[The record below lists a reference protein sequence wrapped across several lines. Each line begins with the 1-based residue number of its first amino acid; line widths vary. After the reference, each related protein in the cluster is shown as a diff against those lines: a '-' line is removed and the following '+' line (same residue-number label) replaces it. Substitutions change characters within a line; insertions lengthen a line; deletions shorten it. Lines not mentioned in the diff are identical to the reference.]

1 MTMKPKHIFLF
12 SSALALSLSMMASQ
26 GMLPMAGGQAPAVAG
41 TAPSHLILESLDDQ
55 NVTISWYS
63 PEAINGFWDDFEQ
76 HPDFAI
82 NSPGSIGWQYID
94 GDNRDT
100 YTWNAGNFPGQG
112 SKMAFVV
119 MNGSE
124 MSFGDLDISTNP
136 NFQPVSGKKML
147 LDFCSIGAANN
158 DYIISPELSF
168 DEPFQIS
175 FQARSYN
182 VTYGAER
189 VRVGYSTSG
198 CRQSDFTFV
207 TTRATDNGTL
217 SPRTGCDYL
226 ELPAAWTLI
235 RYEIPAEARYVCV
248 NCVSN
253 DAFMFMLD
261 DLFVGTNNVRPDRT
275 PKQAPDRQKLLGF
288 NIYRNG
294 ERLNAEPY
302 TSEVFTDQVP
312 SYAVYD
318 YKVTAVYSDGTESEP
333 SEVLS
338 VDVKDITLLPFE
350 DTFSAWFLDGNNW
363 STPRDVQGNDSRWTS
378 GYYEYGLVNPSAVYS
393 YSNLRYY
400 DQSLV
405 SRDMRTADSRNTWLR
420 FTVQLVCF
428 EPEGDLD
435 YLDAEVKG
443 LNERQWHSVQ
453 TLSNEGGSFARTT
466 FLCDLSEHL
475 EPASEGRFQVRF
487 RAHGSDAQYID
498 YWYLDDVK
506 VWNPV
511 WSSAA
516 LQVTDGTSP
525 IAGIKIQ
532 LKGMQGSIYEAV
544 SDAQGC
550 IDLPKVEVDDYEVS
564 AYAEGYNDYHTMFSV
579 GSMSAQLQV
588 TLSRPQLQLSALS
601 IEADDMATEQFLTRE
616 LVITN
621 QGTGPAVWDL
631 EQCLPKGKGSTTNR
645 FRLGPVFN
653 LSGDLQ
659 SSIVFD
665 GEYFYTSSWYFLGKF
680 YKYDRQGTF
689 IEEFSIPEMYYMV
702 YDFAYDGRYVYASDY
717 SNRIFQLDMDAR
729 RIVSIIDI
737 PALPKLKITHLAY
750 DPDRDGFWC
759 GTFNTLVFIDR
770 QGEQQAMEMTWDCS
784 AFGSAYDN
792 VTPGG
797 PYLWVSDMSLPD
809 DVIIDKVMLRQ
820 YSLNSRSFTGVSH
833 VVNDMPGYING
844 SANTGQNQVCG
855 VTVTSQLIPGQLT
868 LVGIL
873 QQSPSLVY
881 TYNLC
886 DFDQWLTLQPT
897 RGTLQPG
904 QQQTVSIGLNSL
916 RSAVNDVTTSS
927 LTLVSKPATQQQVID
942 VAMHVTHA
950 TDVPR
955 PQQLTAQAGVAEVSL
970 LWQGNTA
977 AQSYVVLRD
986 GREIARTEG
995 GASACSYTDHNLV
1008 FGTYSYQVQALYAGG
1023 ASLLSDAAT
1032 AIVKQGAPYYA
1043 PMQLSASITGN
1054 RDVALQWQSP
1064 LAMVGQEATLMWGTG
1079 QNADQ
1084 LGVGSGFFYA
1094 GQKWTASD
1102 LVPYRNK
1109 SITRVNVRVC
1119 APVSYL
1125 AARIYEDGKLVART
1139 VYSDKIAYGEY
1150 TAIRLT
1156 KPVTIQPGCD
1166 YIVAVQV
1173 QAADGIRPLAMDD
1186 DNNFDGRGNLISLDG
1201 NKWYNASQTA
1211 ISGNFNLSFT
1221 AEGSA
1226 LEAEEEAPAAYRI
1239 FRDGELVG
1247 QTEVCAFA
1255 DVVTTPGKHDY
1266 AVSSVYADGGESPAS
1281 SAAQVKVLD
1290 IVNRR
1295 SPDSLATQLL
1305 RNRIVSLGWTP
1316 APSAEAAGQS
1326 YRFPVDLSVQHHTQL
1341 AGYPEYLNSWSTA
1354 GTEMAVAS
1362 DGQYVYTS
1370 VYTESGR
1377 ILVYD
1382 LSGKYLGRCL
1392 IKDDNLGGIRNL
1404 AWDGQH
1410 LWAADN
1416 STHIHRLDV
1425 HVTHHADGYQVT
1437 GQLLDSH
1444 SIAEYSRHLAYIP
1457 EMNDGQGG
1465 FETGDWNT
1473 SIYVSSTGAKMGI
1486 GPSYHAAA
1494 GTAYYDGRL
1503 YAFEQNHPLGAHCVA
1518 VYDYHSHQQ
1527 MTVIDLEQYAELT
1540 GVAESFAGGASTFQ
1554 TADGMTILA
1563 LCLQFS
1569 DRPSRLL
1576 FLDLSGS
1583 LGVSGYNIYRNGEL
1597 LSQEQTQRHYTDTLT
1612 MVGDYGYQV
1621 STKYIDG
1628 SESEL
1633 SAATVVHIVEA
1644 GEAEAPVSV
1653 QAISA
1658 AYPYNVNLSF
1668 ADAHLFDGALTAD
1681 DFEHGRVGEAYSSS
1695 SWNNLAGA
1703 WAFTDVHYYGHQS
1716 IMAAGGAEAWLVIP
1730 VQGGRWLSF
1739 VARNEAVAGTTGQLE
1754 IYFSRDGDNISD
1766 FILHDQYT
1774 TLDVW
1779 QSYDVELPEGAEY
1792 VILRKPAECSTA
1804 QFVDAV
1810 RILSEAPVS
1819 NVYGYDI
1826 YRNGQRLNAEPIT
1839 DISYTDHNLAQGQ
1852 YQYEVRAISVLSA
1865 VSAPAF
1871 AEIDLRYDNGGQAPV
1886 GLQATVVGTEQHPS
1900 VELSWQAPAIG
1911 SDINLAWHSGRN
1923 EAAAGLPSGGAYWAG
1938 VRWSPSDLVGYDS
1951 LAVSEV
1957 ELYINQVPEALYLM
1971 LYEGTE
1977 LVRQQRVERPH
1988 QYAFNRI
1995 ALSEPLRL
2003 NTQKELR
2010 LVVYVEHN
2018 EITLPLGYD
2027 EGPCVADGK
2036 SNIYSND
2043 GVTWLRLSDEGT
2055 QIDANWNFGVV
2066 LRPYALA
2073 QAEAAQRARSR
2084 AAAQGNVLSA
2094 TDQSSLNVLRGYK
2107 VYVNREVQ
2115 NEAPISG
2122 LTWLDE
2128 VIRPGIPY
2136 LEYQVKAVYSQYGE
2150 VSSPIVRIQNPMQN
2164 YSPDPLG
2171 DDTTAIQQLA
2181 DDAQALPR
2189 YNLQGQR
2196 TNRQQG
2202 VLVSEG
2208 KVEWNVTKL

>member
-1 MTMKPKHIFLF
+1 MTMKPKHIILF
-12 SSALALSLSMMASQ
+12 TSALALSVSLMASQ
-26 GMLPMAGGQAPAVAG
+26 SVLSLSETTADSAAP
-41 TAPSHLILESLDDQ
+41 THLTLEKVDDKT
-55 NVTISWYS
+55 VVFSWYS
-63 PEAINGFWDDFEQ
+63 PEAINGYWDDFEQ
-76 HPDFAI
+76 HTDFAI
-82 NSPGSIGWQYID
+82 NSPGQIGWQYID

-182 VTYGAER
+182 VNYGAER
-189 VRVGYSTSG
+189 VRVGYSTTG

-217 SPRTGCDYL
+217 APKSGCDYL

-248 NCVSN
+248 NCVSD

-275 PKQAPDRQKLLGF
+275 PQQAPARQKLMGF

-312 SYAVYD
+312 QYALYD
-318 YKVTAVYSDGTESEP
+318 YKVTAAYSDGTESEP
-333 SEVLS
+333 SEVLT
-338 VDVKDITLLPFE
+338 VDVKDVTLLPFE
-350 DTFSAWFLDGNNW
+350 DTFSAWFLDYNNW
-363 STPRDVQGNDSRWTS
+363 STPGDAQGNESRWTS

-393 YSNLRYY
+393 YSNLRFY

-405 SRDMRTADSRNTWLR
+405 SRELRTADDSNTWLR

-428 EPEGDLD
+428 EPGGELD

-443 LNERQWHSVQ
+443 LDERQWHSVQ

-466 FLCDLSEHL
+466 FLCDLSSYL
-475 EPASEGRFQVRF
+475 SQVSDGRFQVRF
-487 RAHGSDAQYID
+487 RAHGSDAQKID

-511 WSSAA
+511 WSSAT

-525 IAGIKIQ
+525 VAGIKVQ
-532 LKGMQGSIYEAV
+532 LKGQQGSSYEAV
-544 SDAQGC
+544 SDVQGR
-550 IDLPKVEVDDYEVS
+550 IELPKVEVDDYDVV
-564 AYAEGYNDYHTMFSV
+564 AIAEGYNNYHTMLSV
-579 GSMSAQLQV
+579 GTMPAQLQV
-588 TLSRPQLQLSALS
+588 NLTRPQLQLSALS
-601 IEADDMATEQFLTRE
+601 IEADDMATEQSLTRE
-616 LVITN
+616 LVISN
-621 QGTGPAVWDL
+621 QGTGPAVWNL
-631 EQCLPKGKGSTTNR
+631 EQSLPKGKGSTANR
-645 FRLGPVFN
+645 FTLGPVFN

-665 GEYFYTSSWYFLGKF
+665 GENFYTSSWYFLGKF

-729 RIVSIIDI
+729 HVVSIIDI
-737 PALPKLKITHLAY
+737 PALPNLKITHLAY

-759 GTFNTLVFIDR
+759 GTFNTLVFINR

-797 PYLWVSDMSLPD
+797 PYLWVSDMTLPD

-833 VVNDMPGYING
+833 VINDMPGYING

-855 VTVTSQLIPGQLT
+855 VTVTSQLVPGQLT
-868 LVGIL
+868 LIGTL

-897 RGTLQPG
+897 HGTLQPG
-904 QQQTVSIGLNSL
+904 QQQTVSIGFNSL
-916 RSAVNDVTTSS
+916 RSAVADVSTSA
-927 LTLVSKPATQQQVID
+927 LTLVSKPTTQQQVID
-942 VAMHVTHA
+942 VSMHVTHA

-955 PQQLTAQAGVAEVSL
+955 PQQLTAQTGVAEVSL
-970 LWQGNTA
+970 MWQGNAA

-986 GREIARTEG
+986 GCEVARTE
-995 GASACSYTDHNLV
+995 GASACSYIDHGLV
-1008 FGTYSYQVQALYAGG
+1008 FGTYRYQVQAVYAGG
-1023 ASLLSDAAT
+1023 MSLLSDAVIAT
-1032 AIVKQGAPYYA
+1032 VKQGAPYYA
-1043 PMQLSASITGN
+1043 PMHLSASISGN
-1054 RDVALQWQSP
+1054 QDVTLQWQSP

-1125 AARIYEDGKLVART
+1125 AARIYEDGKLVSRT

-1150 TAIRLT
+1150 TAIHLT
-1156 KPVTIQPGCD
+1156 KPVTIQPGCE

-1211 ISGNFNLSFT
+1211 ISGNFNISFT
-1221 AEGSA
+1221 AEGSP

-1247 QTEVCAFA
+1247 QAEACAFA
-1255 DVVTTPGKHDY
+1255 DVVTTPGMHEY
-1266 AVSSVYADGGESPAS
+1266 AVSSLYADGGESPV
-1281 SAAQVKVLD
+1281 SAEARVKVLD

-1316 APSAEAAGQS
+1316 APSAEAVGQS
-1326 YRFPVDLSVQHHTQL
+1326 YSFPVDLDVQRHTQL
-1341 AGYPEYLNSWSTA
+1341 AGYPEYLNSWSTS

-1404 AWDGQH
+1404 AWDGKH

-1416 STHIHRLDV
+1416 SPRIHRLNV
-1425 HVTHHADGYQVT
+1425 NVTLAADGYRVT
-1437 GQLLDSH
+1437 GELVDSY

-1457 EMNDGQGG
+1457 EMNGGQGG

-1473 SIYVSSTGAKMGI
+1473 SILVSRTGAKMGT

-1494 GTAYYDGRL
+1494 GTAYYAGRI
-1503 YAFEQNHPLGAHCVA
+1503 YAFEQNHPLGAHCVV
-1518 VYDYHSHQQ
+1518 VYDYLSHQQ
-1527 MTVIDLEQYAELT
+1527 LAVIDLEQYAELT
-1540 GVAESFAGGASTFQ
+1540 DVAESFAGGASTFQ

-1583 LGVSGYNIYRNGEL
+1583 LGVTGYNVYRNGEL
-1597 LSQEQTQRHYTDTLT
+1597 VSEGQPMRHYTDTLT
-1612 MVGDYGYQV
+1612 TVGEYGYQV
-1621 STKYIDG
+1621 STRYLDG
-1628 SESEL
+1628 SQSEL
-1633 SAATVVHIVEA
+1633 SPAATIRIVEA
-1644 GEAEAPVSV
+1644 GTVEAPASV
-1653 QAISA
+1653 QALPA
-1658 AYPYNVNLSF
+1658 AYPYNVNISF
-1668 ADAHLFDGALTAD
+1668 ADPQLFDAALASE
-1681 DFEHGRVGEAYSSS
+1681 DFEQGRLGDAYRSST
-1695 SWNNLAGA
+1695 WNNLAGG
-1703 WAFTDVHYYGHQS
+1703 WAITDVHYHGQQG
-1716 IMAAGGAEAWLVIP
+1716 IMAAAGAEAWLVIP
-1730 VQGGRWLSF
+1730 VNGGRWFSF
-1739 VARNEAVAGTTGQLE
+1739 MARNESVAGTSGSLE
-1754 IYFSRDGDNISD
+1754 VYFSRDGDNVSD
-1766 FILHDQYT
+1766 FILLDQFT
-1774 TLDVW
+1774 TLDPW
-1779 QSYDVELPEGAEY
+1779 QSYDVQLPEGSEY
-1792 VILRKPAECSTA
+1792 VILRKAAECATA

-1810 RILSEAPVS
+1810 RISAETPVCS
-1819 NVYGYDI
+1819 VYGYDI
-1826 YRNGQRLNAEPIT
+1826 YRNGLRLNDEPVCG
-1839 DISYTDHNLAQGQ
+1839 ISYIDHNLAQGQ
-1852 YQYEVRAISVLSA
+1852 YHYEVRAISHLSA
-1865 VSAPAF
+1865 ISEPAV
-1871 AEIDLRYDNGGQAPV
+1871 ADIDLRYDNGGQAPV
-1886 GLQATVVGTEQHPS
+1886 GLQATIVGTEQHPA

-1911 SDINLAWHSGRN
+1911 GDINLAWHSGRN
-1923 EAAAGLPSGGAYWAG
+1923 QAAAGLPSGGAYWAG
-1938 VRWSPSDLVGYDS
+1938 VRWSPADLLGYDS

-1957 ELYINQVPEALYLM
+1957 EIYINQVPEALYIM
-1971 LYEGTE
+1971 LYEGNE

-1995 ALSEPLRL
+1995 ALNDPLRL

-2036 SNIYSND
+2036 SNIYSSD

-2055 QIDANWNFGVV
+2055 QIDANWNFGIV
-2066 LRPYALA
+2066 LRPYELA
-2073 QAEAAQRARSR
+2073 KAEASLRARSR
-2084 AAAQGNVLSA
+2084 GAAPGSILSA
-2094 TDQSSLNVLRGYK
+2094 SEESSLNALRGYR
-2107 VYVNREVQ
+2107 VYVNREAQ
-2115 NEAPISG
+2115 NDQPISE
-2122 LTWLDE
+2122 LTWQDD
-2128 VIRPGIPY
+2128 VVRPGIPY
-2136 LEYQVKAVYSQYGE
+2136 LEYQVKAIYTLHGE
-2150 VSSPIVRIQNPMQN
+2150 VSSSIVRIQNPMQEFAPN
-2164 YSPDPLG
+2164 LARDEE
-2171 DDTTAIQQLA
+2171 TAIQQVA
-2181 DDAQALPR
+2181 DDTQSLPH

-2196 TNRQQG
+2196 TDSPHG
-2202 VLVSEG
+2202 MLVTDG
-2208 KVEWNVTKL
+2208 KVEFR